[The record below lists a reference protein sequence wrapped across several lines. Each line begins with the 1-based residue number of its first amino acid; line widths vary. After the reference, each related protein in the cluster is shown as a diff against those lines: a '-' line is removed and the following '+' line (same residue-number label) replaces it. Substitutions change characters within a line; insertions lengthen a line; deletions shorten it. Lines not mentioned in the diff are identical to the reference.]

1 VAWQA
6 EHLHPLETVCKKIN
20 NTMKLFEMFDAA
32 IQGYQDLEADNS
44 KPKWRESRKTKLT
57 LKQIRKLRK
66 MLDVRNYEKQKY
78 MKKVHEQYGA
88 AAAAAG
94 AEQPTV

>member
-1 VAWQA
+1 
-6 EHLHPLETVCKKIN
+6 
-20 NTMKLFEMFDAA
+20 MKLFEMYDAPV
-32 IQGYQDLEADNS
+32 QGYQDIASDNS

-88 AAAAAG
+88 AAAAG